1 MSKPIKRPTSGETEE
16 DLLKLQAEFMKQKQD
31 CIKKDVV
38 DIETRMDLD
47 SPSAVNRKRKISK
60 EVKFM
65 KFISTPR
72 ARGWYQHIN
81 FDVVLGVRHFKEVS
95 LTRFSS

>member
-38 DIETRMDLD
+38 DIETRMDQD

-65 KFISTPR
+65 KFIS
-72 ARGWYQHIN
+72 Y
-81 FDVVLGVRHFKEVS
+81 F
-95 LTRFSS
+95 